1 MTSPWRLAARK
12 AIESAIASVEDSKDL
27 VKIKKAIDGAY
38 PFHRRDCWPYKV
50 WLSERK
56 AFFYQLGI
64 LTKQPDKRGRKT
76 RKVGCGCDRTS
87 PGQLSLF
94 D

>member
-1 MTSPWRLAARK
+1 MTSKWRLAARK

-27 VKIKKAIDGAY
+27 VKIKKAIDAAY
-38 PFHRRDCWPYKV
+38 PFHRRECFPYKV

-56 AFFYQLGI
+56 KYFYQLGI
-64 LTKQPDKRGRKT
+64 LQKPPDKGGR
-76 RKVGCGCDRTS
+76 RNEGRDRTS
-87 PGQLSLF
+87 PGQMSLF